1 MSEIP
6 NLNTDIAG
14 TVADFLRRN
23 ALYFRDEPALL
34 FEGTTRTHGELVD
47 RGTKLANAFY
57 ALGLR
62 RQERVAVLAT
72 NCLEFCEIYAAVE
85 LSAYVAA
92 AVNYRLAAAEIAATL
107 NDASPKILVFED
119 RYADVID
126 QIRPQLATIEHYICI
141 GKAPGWAAQYETI
154 VEGGRD
160 DTVPYRPQPMD
171 LCYLLYTGGS
181 TGRPKGVMVSQAAAV
196 GFAELIALSTQAGP
210 SDRCLLMM
218 PLCHSGAKN
227 MQLAFLKQ
235 SSAVTILPGFDAE
248 NVLSVINDQRISIT
262 HMAPSLIRQVLD
274 HPSVSKYDLRSLR
287 AICYS
292 AAPMPIPVLKQGLE
306 LLGPVFLQMYGQTEG
321 SGTVLPAQLHRPDGS
336 ERDLRRL
343 GSIGIPGANV
353 SVRIV
358 DDEDRDV
365 PVGQPGE
372 ILLRHASVMAGYW
385 NNSAATA
392 ETLRGGWLH
401 TGDMAKFDE
410 DGFLYLVDRKKDMII
425 SGGENV
431 YSREVE
437 NALYQHPA
445 IAEAVVIGIPD
456 PKWGEAVHAVVALK
470 PGGST
475 TEDELVAHCRTLI
488 AGYKRPRSIDF
499 LDELPKMP
507 TGKIDKVA
515 VRNKYG
521 RRG

>member
-1 MSEIP
+1 M
-6 NLNTDIAG
+6 NTDSAG

-23 ALYFRDEPALL
+23 ALYFRDEPAFR
-34 FEGTTRTHGELVD
+34 FEGAIRTHGELVR

-62 RQERVAVLAT
+62 RQERVAVLAM

-92 AVNYRLAAAEIAATL
+92 AVNYRLAAAEIATTL
-107 NDASPKILVFED
+107 NDASPKILIFED
-119 RYADVID
+119 RYIDVID
-126 QIRPQLATIEHYICI
+126 QIRPQLTTIEHFICI
-141 GKAPGWAAQYETI
+141 GAAPDWATAYETI
-154 VEGGRD
+154 LEGGRE
-160 DTVPYRPQPMD
+160 DTVPYTPRPTD

-181 TGRPKGVMVSQAAAV
+181 TGRPKGVMVSQAGAV

-227 MQLAFLKQ
+227 MQLAFHKQ
-235 SSAVTILPGFDAE
+235 SCAVTILPGFDAE
-248 NVLSVINDQRISIT
+248 KVLQAINDQRISIT
-262 HMAPSLIRQVLD
+262 HMAPSLIKQVLD
-274 HPSVSKYDLRSLR
+274 HPSVSKCDLTSLR

-321 SGTVLPAQLHRPDGS
+321 SGTVLPARLHRPDGT

-353 SVRIV
+353 SIRLV

-372 ILLRHASVMAGYW
+372 ILLRHTSVMAGYW

-437 NALYQHPA
+437 NALYLHPA
-445 IAEAVVIGIPD
+445 VAEAVVIGIPD

-470 PGGST
+470 PGEAA
-475 TEDELVAHCRTLI
+475 TEGELVAHCRTLI
-488 AGYKRPRSIDF
+488 AGYKRPRSFDF
-499 LDELPKMP
+499 LRELPKMP

-515 VRNKYG
+515 IRNTYG
-521 RRG
+521 RKR